1 MEPSKQLAVVIPVR
15 HTFSV
20 FPFMG
25 KYESTRSDTIIEQLR
40 QRKTYLNTTEVMSII
55 GVTRA
60 TLCGWVRSGSISA
73 IRIGKDYKFD
83 PSTVARWLEARQV

>member
-1 MEPSKQLAVVIPVR
+1 
-15 HTFSV
+15 
-20 FPFMG
+20 MG
-25 KYESTRSDTIIEQLR
+25 KYESTPSDTIISQLK
-40 QRKTYLNTTEVMSII
+40 QRKTYFNTTEVMSII

-73 IRIGKDYKFD
+73 IRVGKDYKFD